1 MVNIDSL
8 WGDDFSIKNTK
19 EADLELLEKTKK
31 PLKVVS
37 SEKSLK
43 SKKTSIEDK
52 LAIIREEVLRILGGY
67 AENTIVIK
75 TKQQLIDY
83 IDKSIQNG
91 IISVDTETDN
101 SLDPITCKLMGPCIY
116 TPGQKNA
123 YIPINHINYVTGERL
138 DWQLTEEDVAEQFK
152 RLENTPIIF
161 HNGKF
166 DYEVIKCT
174 TGVPLKIYWDTMIGA
189 RMLNENEKAGLK
201 EQYIAKID
209 PSIEKYDIEHLF
221 SGIEYA
227 IVDPEIFA
235 LYAATDAFMTYK
247 LYEWQ
252 LKQFNLP
259 DNKRIFDVF
268 KNVEIPVITVAAQME
283 LDGVEIDKEYATRL
297 SEKYHKK
304 SEELDKLI
312 EIELKKYDSVI
323 AQWRLTPDANY
334 HPPKKA
340 GSGEGKSKA
349 EQLDD
354 PVSISSPT
362 QLAIL
367 IYDVLQYKSVD
378 KKMPRGTGEDIL
390 VKLNEKYQIP
400 LCDLI
405 LQKRGLEKLIGTY
418 IDKLPECVSPKDG
431 RLHAQFNQ
439 LGTDCITEDSAVVTS
454 QGVLKIT
461 DIVGECVNGDYA
473 SFKYDLINE
482 NNEIEQTSHKIKFE
496 NVPTIK
502 IKLANGFE
510 LEGTPNHPVRVLNQ
524 NISDFRNNKS
534 KKIIAKMWGTKMWKQ
549 LKDISVGDL
558 VLIDATPFKFNQDYI
573 ETKFDQSIQN
583 ITHKKSTR
591 MPQYFNEDFAEFL
604 GMMHSDGALKTNGGC
619 CRVVLYNEHA
629 EVIKRWEELCLKLFE
644 LNPISCYPKSN
655 KIHGYYISGKKL
667 EQLSS
672 YFCTGKRNKQIPKE
686 ILISRD
692 SVFYSYLRGCSLD
705 SGYQGEK
712 EELKYNFM
720 SAFDCKAVQQR
731 LLKSGIMSRIRLNVS
746 EKNPNV
752 SVIIPR
758 DQMDKFIS
766 YTGTLFRKV
775 EPKTTIK
782 NLSTYHRYYQNQNL
796 FAVPVKVI
804 NNSINTVYDFTLP
817 ETHSFIANGFIC
829 HNTGRFSSS
838 NPNL

>member
-189 RMLNENEKAGLK
+189 RMLNENERAGLK

-221 SGIEYA
+221 SEIEYA

-312 EIELKKYDSVI
+312 ETELKKYDSVI

-461 DIVGECVNGDYA
+461 DIVGECADGDYIP
-473 SFKYDLINE
+473 FKYDLINE

-510 LEGTPNHPVRVLNQ
+510 LEGTPNHPIRVLTNSWQ
-524 NISDFRNNKS
+524 PIWKTLD
-534 KKIIAKMWGTKMWKQ
+534 KIT
-549 LKDISVGDL
+549 
-558 VLIDATPFKFNQDYI
+558 T
-573 ETKFDQSIQN
+573 
-583 ITHKKSTR
+583 
-591 MPQYFNEDFAEFL
+591 ED
-604 GMMHSDGALKTNGGC
+604 
-619 CRVVLYNEHA
+619 
-629 EVIKRWEELCLKLFE
+629 
-644 LNPISCYPKSN
+644 
-655 KIHGYYISGKKL
+655 
-667 EQLSS
+667 
-672 YFCTGKRNKQIPKE
+672 
-686 ILISRD
+686 
-692 SVFYSYLRGCSLD
+692 
-705 SGYQGEK
+705 
-712 EELKYNFM
+712 
-720 SAFDCKAVQQR
+720 
-731 LLKSGIMSRIRLNVS
+731 
-746 EKNPNV
+746 
-752 SVIIPR
+752 SVIIDCQPYLFYYNKLH
-758 DQMDKFIS
+758 DINVGNNFIFENKFEAIKCSQWLLKLGILCGIIVCDKL
-766 YTGTLFRKV
+766 YKV
-775 EPKTTIK
+775 
-782 NLSTYHRYYQNQNL
+782 
-796 FAVPVKVI
+796 AVPEPYKKMVDKLFTTNIDIFNFAYDVVTSDLFCIKV
-804 NNSINTVYDFTLP
+804 NSMSQGINTVYDFTLP

-838 NPNL
+838 NPNLQNIPSHEKAIRMMFKAATKYADVEINEENNYYTVPETDDVLTENGWKKVKELSVGDIICGDDTRDTIKDIKFANRKYYLLV

>member
-174 TGVPLKIYWDTMIGA
+174 TGVPLKIYWDTMIAA
-189 RMLNENEKAGLK
+189 RMLNENERAGLK

-312 EIELKKYDSVI
+312 ETELKKYDSVI

-461 DIVGECVNGDYA
+461 DIVGECINGDYA

-510 LEGTPNHPVRVLNQ
+510 LEGTPNHPIRVLTNSWQ
-524 NISDFRNNKS
+524 PIWKTLD
-534 KKIIAKMWGTKMWKQ
+534 KIT
-549 LKDISVGDL
+549 
-558 VLIDATPFKFNQDYI
+558 T
-573 ETKFDQSIQN
+573 
-583 ITHKKSTR
+583 
-591 MPQYFNEDFAEFL
+591 ED
-604 GMMHSDGALKTNGGC
+604 
-619 CRVVLYNEHA
+619 
-629 EVIKRWEELCLKLFE
+629 
-644 LNPISCYPKSN
+644 
-655 KIHGYYISGKKL
+655 
-667 EQLSS
+667 
-672 YFCTGKRNKQIPKE
+672 
-686 ILISRD
+686 
-692 SVFYSYLRGCSLD
+692 
-705 SGYQGEK
+705 
-712 EELKYNFM
+712 
-720 SAFDCKAVQQR
+720 
-731 LLKSGIMSRIRLNVS
+731 
-746 EKNPNV
+746 
-752 SVIIPR
+752 SVIIDCQPYLFYYNKLH
-758 DQMDKFIS
+758 DINVGNNFIFENKFEAIKCSQWLLKLGILCGIIVCDKL
-766 YTGTLFRKV
+766 YKV
-775 EPKTTIK
+775 
-782 NLSTYHRYYQNQNL
+782 
-796 FAVPVKVI
+796 AVPEPYKKMVDKLFTTNIDIFNFAYDVVTSDLFCIKV
-804 NNSINTVYDFTLP
+804 NSMSQGINTVYDFTLP

-838 NPNL
+838 NPNLQNIPSHEKAIRMMFKAATKYADVEINEENNYYTVPETDDVLTENGWKKVKELSVGDIICGDDTRDTIKDIKFANRKYYLLV

>member
-312 EIELKKYDSVI
+312 ETELKKYDSVI

-510 LEGTPNHPVRVLNQ
+510 LEGTPNHPIRVLTNSWQ
-524 NISDFRNNKS
+524 PIWKTLD
-534 KKIIAKMWGTKMWKQ
+534 KIT
-549 LKDISVGDL
+549 
-558 VLIDATPFKFNQDYI
+558 T
-573 ETKFDQSIQN
+573 
-583 ITHKKSTR
+583 
-591 MPQYFNEDFAEFL
+591 ED
-604 GMMHSDGALKTNGGC
+604 
-619 CRVVLYNEHA
+619 
-629 EVIKRWEELCLKLFE
+629 
-644 LNPISCYPKSN
+644 
-655 KIHGYYISGKKL
+655 
-667 EQLSS
+667 
-672 YFCTGKRNKQIPKE
+672 
-686 ILISRD
+686 
-692 SVFYSYLRGCSLD
+692 
-705 SGYQGEK
+705 
-712 EELKYNFM
+712 
-720 SAFDCKAVQQR
+720 
-731 LLKSGIMSRIRLNVS
+731 
-746 EKNPNV
+746 
-752 SVIIPR
+752 SVIIDCQPYLFYYNKLH
-758 DQMDKFIS
+758 DINVGNNFIFENKFEAIKCSQWLLKLGILCGIIVCDKL
-766 YTGTLFRKV
+766 YKV
-775 EPKTTIK
+775 
-782 NLSTYHRYYQNQNL
+782 
-796 FAVPVKVI
+796 AVPEPYKKMVDKLFTTNIDIFNFAYDVVTSDLFCIKV
-804 NNSINTVYDFTLP
+804 NSMSQGINTVYDFTLP

-838 NPNL
+838 NPNLQNIPSHEKAIRMMFKAATKYADVEINEENNYYTVPETDDVLTENGWKKVKELSVGDIICGDGTRDTIKDIKFANRKYYLLV

>member
-1 MVNIDSL
+1 
-8 WGDDFSIKNTK
+8 
-19 EADLELLEKTKK
+19 
-31 PLKVVS
+31 
-37 SEKSLK
+37 
-43 SKKTSIEDK
+43 
-52 LAIIREEVLRILGGY
+52 
-67 AENTIVIK
+67 
-75 TKQQLIDY
+75 
-83 IDKSIQNG
+83 
-91 IISVDTETDN
+91 
-101 SLDPITCKLMGPCIY
+101 MGPCIY

-312 EIELKKYDSVI
+312 ETELKKYDSVI

-439 LGTDCITEDSAVVTS
+439 LGTD
-454 QGVLKIT
+454 
-461 DIVGECVNGDYA
+461 
-473 SFKYDLINE
+473 
-482 NNEIEQTSHKIKFE
+482 
-496 NVPTIK
+496 
-502 IKLANGFE
+502 
-510 LEGTPNHPVRVLNQ
+510 
-524 NISDFRNNKS
+524 
-534 KKIIAKMWGTKMWKQ
+534 
-549 LKDISVGDL
+549 
-558 VLIDATPFKFNQDYI
+558 
-573 ETKFDQSIQN
+573 
-583 ITHKKSTR
+583 
-591 MPQYFNEDFAEFL
+591 
-604 GMMHSDGALKTNGGC
+604 
-619 CRVVLYNEHA
+619 
-629 EVIKRWEELCLKLFE
+629 
-644 LNPISCYPKSN
+644 
-655 KIHGYYISGKKL
+655 
-667 EQLSS
+667 
-672 YFCTGKRNKQIPKE
+672 
-686 ILISRD
+686 
-692 SVFYSYLRGCSLD
+692 
-705 SGYQGEK
+705 
-712 EELKYNFM
+712 
-720 SAFDCKAVQQR
+720 
-731 LLKSGIMSRIRLNVS
+731 
-746 EKNPNV
+746 
-752 SVIIPR
+752 
-758 DQMDKFIS
+758 
-766 YTGTLFRKV
+766 
-775 EPKTTIK
+775 
-782 NLSTYHRYYQNQNL
+782 
-796 FAVPVKVI
+796 
-804 NNSINTVYDFTLP
+804 
-817 ETHSFIANGFIC
+817 
-829 HNTGRFSSS
+829 TGRFSSS
-838 NPNL
+838 SPNLQNIPSHEKAIRMMFKAATKYADVEINEENNYYTVPETDDVLTENGWKKVKELSVGDIICGDGTRDTIKDIKFANRKYYLLV

>member
-312 EIELKKYDSVI
+312 ETELKKYDSVI

-461 DIVGECVNGDYA
+461 DIVGECMNGDYA

-510 LEGTPNHPVRVLNQ
+510 LEGTPNHPIRVLTNSWQ
-524 NISDFRNNKS
+524 PIWKTLD
-534 KKIIAKMWGTKMWKQ
+534 KIT
-549 LKDISVGDL
+549 
-558 VLIDATPFKFNQDYI
+558 T
-573 ETKFDQSIQN
+573 
-583 ITHKKSTR
+583 
-591 MPQYFNEDFAEFL
+591 ED
-604 GMMHSDGALKTNGGC
+604 
-619 CRVVLYNEHA
+619 
-629 EVIKRWEELCLKLFE
+629 
-644 LNPISCYPKSN
+644 
-655 KIHGYYISGKKL
+655 
-667 EQLSS
+667 
-672 YFCTGKRNKQIPKE
+672 
-686 ILISRD
+686 
-692 SVFYSYLRGCSLD
+692 
-705 SGYQGEK
+705 
-712 EELKYNFM
+712 
-720 SAFDCKAVQQR
+720 
-731 LLKSGIMSRIRLNVS
+731 
-746 EKNPNV
+746 
-752 SVIIPR
+752 SVIIDCQPYLFYYNKLH
-758 DQMDKFIS
+758 DINVGNNFIFENKFEAIKCSQWLLKLGILCGIIVCDKL
-766 YTGTLFRKV
+766 YKV
-775 EPKTTIK
+775 
-782 NLSTYHRYYQNQNL
+782 
-796 FAVPVKVI
+796 AVPEPYKKMVDKLFTTNIDIFNFAYDVVTSDLFCIKV
-804 NNSINTVYDFTLP
+804 NSMSQGINTVYDFTLP

-838 NPNL
+838 NPNLQNIPSHEKAIRMMFKAATKYADVEINEENNYYTVPETDDVLTENGWKKVKELSVGDIICGDGTRDTIKDIKFANRKYYLLV

>member
-189 RMLNENEKAGLK
+189 RMLNENERAGLK

-312 EIELKKYDSVI
+312 ETELKKYDSVI

-461 DIVGECVNGDYA
+461 DIVGECMNGDYA

-502 IKLANGFE
+502 IKLTNGFE
-510 LEGTPNHPVRVLNQ
+510 LEGTPNHPIRVLTNSWQ
-524 NISDFRNNKS
+524 PIWKTLDKITTEDSIIIDCQPYLFYYNKLHDINVGNNF
-534 KKIIAKMWGTKMWKQ
+534 I
-549 LKDISVGDL
+549 
-558 VLIDATPFKFNQDYI
+558 FENKF
-573 ETKFDQSIQN
+573 E
-583 ITHKKSTR
+583 
-591 MPQYFNEDFAEFL
+591 A
-604 GMMHSDGALKTNGGC
+604 
-619 CRVVLYNEHA
+619 
-629 EVIKRWEELCLKLFE
+629 IKCSQWLLKLGI
-644 LNPISCYPKSN
+644 LCGIIVCD
-655 KIHGYYISGKKL
+655 KL
-667 EQLSS
+667 
-672 YFCTGKRNKQIPKE
+672 Y
-686 ILISRD
+686 
-692 SVFYSYLRGCSLD
+692 
-705 SGYQGEK
+705 
-712 EELKYNFM
+712 
-720 SAFDCKAVQQR
+720 
-731 LLKSGIMSRIRLNVS
+731 
-746 EKNPNV
+746 
-752 SVIIPR
+752 
-758 DQMDKFIS
+758 
-766 YTGTLFRKV
+766 KV
-775 EPKTTIK
+775 
-782 NLSTYHRYYQNQNL
+782 
-796 FAVPVKVI
+796 AVPEPYKKMVDKLFTTNIDIFNFAYDVVTSDLFCIKV
-804 NNSINTVYDFTLP
+804 NSMSQGINTVYDFTLP

-838 NPNL
+838 NPNLQNIPSHEKAIRMMFKAATKYADVEINEENNYYTVPETDDVLTENGWKKVKELSVGDIICGDDTRDTIKDIKFANRKYYLLV

>member
-189 RMLNENEKAGLK
+189 RMLNENERAGIK

-312 EIELKKYDSVI
+312 ETELKKYDSVI

-496 NVPTIK
+496 NVSTIK

-510 LEGTPNHPVRVLNQ
+510 LEGTPNHPIRVLTNSWQ
-524 NISDFRNNKS
+524 PIWKTLDKITTEDSIIIDCQPYLFYYNKLHDINVGNNF
-534 KKIIAKMWGTKMWKQ
+534 I
-549 LKDISVGDL
+549 
-558 VLIDATPFKFNQDYI
+558 FENKF
-573 ETKFDQSIQN
+573 E
-583 ITHKKSTR
+583 
-591 MPQYFNEDFAEFL
+591 A
-604 GMMHSDGALKTNGGC
+604 
-619 CRVVLYNEHA
+619 
-629 EVIKRWEELCLKLFE
+629 IKCSQWLLKLGI
-644 LNPISCYPKSN
+644 LCGIIVCD
-655 KIHGYYISGKKL
+655 KL
-667 EQLSS
+667 
-672 YFCTGKRNKQIPKE
+672 Y
-686 ILISRD
+686 
-692 SVFYSYLRGCSLD
+692 
-705 SGYQGEK
+705 
-712 EELKYNFM
+712 
-720 SAFDCKAVQQR
+720 
-731 LLKSGIMSRIRLNVS
+731 
-746 EKNPNV
+746 
-752 SVIIPR
+752 
-758 DQMDKFIS
+758 
-766 YTGTLFRKV
+766 KV
-775 EPKTTIK
+775 
-782 NLSTYHRYYQNQNL
+782 
-796 FAVPVKVI
+796 AVPESYKKMVDKLFTTNIDIFNFAYDVVTSDLFCIKVI
-804 NNSINTVYDFTLP
+804 SMSQGINTVYDFTLP

>member
-189 RMLNENEKAGLK
+189 RMLNENERAGLK

-312 EIELKKYDSVI
+312 ETELKKYDSVI

-496 NVPTIK
+496 NVSTIK

-510 LEGTPNHPVRVLNQ
+510 LEGTPNHPIRVLTNSWQ
-524 NISDFRNNKS
+524 PIWKTLD
-534 KKIIAKMWGTKMWKQ
+534 KIT
-549 LKDISVGDL
+549 
-558 VLIDATPFKFNQDYI
+558 T
-573 ETKFDQSIQN
+573 
-583 ITHKKSTR
+583 
-591 MPQYFNEDFAEFL
+591 ED
-604 GMMHSDGALKTNGGC
+604 
-619 CRVVLYNEHA
+619 
-629 EVIKRWEELCLKLFE
+629 
-644 LNPISCYPKSN
+644 
-655 KIHGYYISGKKL
+655 
-667 EQLSS
+667 
-672 YFCTGKRNKQIPKE
+672 
-686 ILISRD
+686 
-692 SVFYSYLRGCSLD
+692 
-705 SGYQGEK
+705 
-712 EELKYNFM
+712 
-720 SAFDCKAVQQR
+720 
-731 LLKSGIMSRIRLNVS
+731 
-746 EKNPNV
+746 
-752 SVIIPR
+752 SVIIDCQPYLFYYNKLH
-758 DQMDKFIS
+758 DINVGNNFIFENKFEAIKCSQWLLKLGILCGIIVYDKL
-766 YTGTLFRKV
+766 YKV
-775 EPKTTIK
+775 
-782 NLSTYHRYYQNQNL
+782 
-796 FAVPVKVI
+796 AVPESYKKMVDKLFTTNIDIFNFAYDVVTSDLFCIKVI
-804 NNSINTVYDFTLP
+804 SMSQGINTVYDFTLP

>member
-174 TGVPLKIYWDTMIGA
+174 TGVPLKIYWDTMIAA
-189 RMLNENEKAGLK
+189 RMLNENERAGLK

-312 EIELKKYDSVI
+312 ETELKKYDSVI

-461 DIVGECVNGDYA
+461 DIVGECADGDYIP
-473 SFKYDLINE
+473 FKYDLINE

-510 LEGTPNHPVRVLNQ
+510 LEGTPNHPIRVLTNSWQ
-524 NISDFRNNKS
+524 PIWKTLD
-534 KKIIAKMWGTKMWKQ
+534 KIT
-549 LKDISVGDL
+549 
-558 VLIDATPFKFNQDYI
+558 T
-573 ETKFDQSIQN
+573 
-583 ITHKKSTR
+583 
-591 MPQYFNEDFAEFL
+591 ED
-604 GMMHSDGALKTNGGC
+604 
-619 CRVVLYNEHA
+619 
-629 EVIKRWEELCLKLFE
+629 
-644 LNPISCYPKSN
+644 
-655 KIHGYYISGKKL
+655 
-667 EQLSS
+667 
-672 YFCTGKRNKQIPKE
+672 
-686 ILISRD
+686 
-692 SVFYSYLRGCSLD
+692 
-705 SGYQGEK
+705 
-712 EELKYNFM
+712 
-720 SAFDCKAVQQR
+720 
-731 LLKSGIMSRIRLNVS
+731 
-746 EKNPNV
+746 
-752 SVIIPR
+752 SVIIDCQPYLFYYNKLH
-758 DQMDKFIS
+758 DINVGNNFIFENKFEAIKCSQWLLKLGILCGIIVCDKL
-766 YTGTLFRKV
+766 YKV
-775 EPKTTIK
+775 
-782 NLSTYHRYYQNQNL
+782 
-796 FAVPVKVI
+796 AVPEPYKKMVDKLFTTNIDIFNFAYDVVTSDLFCIKV
-804 NNSINTVYDFTLP
+804 NSMSQGINTVYDFTLP

-838 NPNL
+838 NPNLQNIPSHEKAIRMMFKAATKYADVEINEENNYYTVPETDDVLTENGWKKVKELSVGDIICGDDTRDTIKDIKFANRKYYLLV

>member
-174 TGVPLKIYWDTMIGA
+174 TGVPLKIYWDTMIAA
-189 RMLNENEKAGLK
+189 RMLNENERAGLK

-312 EIELKKYDSVI
+312 ETELKKYDSVI

-461 DIVGECVNGDYA
+461 DIVGECADGDYIP
-473 SFKYDLINE
+473 FKYDLINE

-510 LEGTPNHPVRVLNQ
+510 LEGTPNHPIRVLTNSWQ
-524 NISDFRNNKS
+524 PIWKTLD
-534 KKIIAKMWGTKMWKQ
+534 KIT
-549 LKDISVGDL
+549 
-558 VLIDATPFKFNQDYI
+558 T
-573 ETKFDQSIQN
+573 
-583 ITHKKSTR
+583 
-591 MPQYFNEDFAEFL
+591 ED
-604 GMMHSDGALKTNGGC
+604 
-619 CRVVLYNEHA
+619 
-629 EVIKRWEELCLKLFE
+629 
-644 LNPISCYPKSN
+644 
-655 KIHGYYISGKKL
+655 
-667 EQLSS
+667 
-672 YFCTGKRNKQIPKE
+672 
-686 ILISRD
+686 
-692 SVFYSYLRGCSLD
+692 
-705 SGYQGEK
+705 
-712 EELKYNFM
+712 
-720 SAFDCKAVQQR
+720 
-731 LLKSGIMSRIRLNVS
+731 
-746 EKNPNV
+746 
-752 SVIIPR
+752 SVIIDCQPYLFYYNKLH
-758 DQMDKFIS
+758 DINVGNNFIFENKFEAIKCSQWLLKLGILCGIIVCDKL
-766 YTGTLFRKV
+766 YKV
-775 EPKTTIK
+775 
-782 NLSTYHRYYQNQNL
+782 
-796 FAVPVKVI
+796 AVPEPYKKMVDKLFTTNIDIFNFAYDVVTSDLFCIKV
-804 NNSINTVYDFTLP
+804 NSMSQGINTVYDFTLP

-838 NPNL
+838 NPNLQNIPSHEKAIRMMFKAATKYADVEINEENNYYTVPETDDVLTENGWKKVKELSVGDIICGDGTRDTIKDVKFANRKYYLLV

>member
-67 AENTIVIK
+67 AENTVVIK

-461 DIVGECVNGDYA
+461 DIVGECADGDYIP
-473 SFKYDLINE
+473 FKYDLINE

-510 LEGTPNHPVRVLNQ
+510 LEGTPNHPIRVLTNSWQ
-524 NISDFRNNKS
+524 PIWKTLD
-534 KKIIAKMWGTKMWKQ
+534 KIT
-549 LKDISVGDL
+549 
-558 VLIDATPFKFNQDYI
+558 T
-573 ETKFDQSIQN
+573 
-583 ITHKKSTR
+583 
-591 MPQYFNEDFAEFL
+591 ED
-604 GMMHSDGALKTNGGC
+604 
-619 CRVVLYNEHA
+619 
-629 EVIKRWEELCLKLFE
+629 
-644 LNPISCYPKSN
+644 
-655 KIHGYYISGKKL
+655 
-667 EQLSS
+667 
-672 YFCTGKRNKQIPKE
+672 
-686 ILISRD
+686 
-692 SVFYSYLRGCSLD
+692 
-705 SGYQGEK
+705 
-712 EELKYNFM
+712 
-720 SAFDCKAVQQR
+720 
-731 LLKSGIMSRIRLNVS
+731 
-746 EKNPNV
+746 
-752 SVIIPR
+752 SVIIDCQPYLFYYNKLH
-758 DQMDKFIS
+758 DINVGNNFIFENKFEAIKCSQWLLKLGILCGIIVCDKL
-766 YTGTLFRKV
+766 YKV
-775 EPKTTIK
+775 
-782 NLSTYHRYYQNQNL
+782 
-796 FAVPVKVI
+796 AVPEPYKKMVDKLFTTNIDIFNFAYDVVTSDLFCIKV
-804 NNSINTVYDFTLP
+804 NSMSQGINTVYDFTLP

-838 NPNL
+838 NPNLQNIPSHEKAIRMMFKAATKYADVEINEENNYYTVPETDDVLTENGWKKVKELSVGDIICGDDTRDTIKDIKFANRKYYLLV

>member
-189 RMLNENEKAGLK
+189 RMLNENERAGLK

-367 IYDVLQYKSVD
+367 IYDVLQYKPVD

-461 DIVGECVNGDYA
+461 DIVGECADGDYIP
-473 SFKYDLINE
+473 FKYDLINE

-510 LEGTPNHPVRVLNQ
+510 LEGTPNHPIRVLTNSWQ
-524 NISDFRNNKS
+524 PIWKTLDKITTEDSIIIDCQPYLFYYNKLHDINVGNNF
-534 KKIIAKMWGTKMWKQ
+534 I
-549 LKDISVGDL
+549 
-558 VLIDATPFKFNQDYI
+558 FENKF
-573 ETKFDQSIQN
+573 E
-583 ITHKKSTR
+583 
-591 MPQYFNEDFAEFL
+591 A
-604 GMMHSDGALKTNGGC
+604 
-619 CRVVLYNEHA
+619 
-629 EVIKRWEELCLKLFE
+629 IKCSQWLLKLGI
-644 LNPISCYPKSN
+644 LCGIIVCD
-655 KIHGYYISGKKL
+655 KL
-667 EQLSS
+667 
-672 YFCTGKRNKQIPKE
+672 Y
-686 ILISRD
+686 
-692 SVFYSYLRGCSLD
+692 
-705 SGYQGEK
+705 
-712 EELKYNFM
+712 
-720 SAFDCKAVQQR
+720 
-731 LLKSGIMSRIRLNVS
+731 
-746 EKNPNV
+746 
-752 SVIIPR
+752 
-758 DQMDKFIS
+758 
-766 YTGTLFRKV
+766 KV
-775 EPKTTIK
+775 
-782 NLSTYHRYYQNQNL
+782 
-796 FAVPVKVI
+796 AVPEPYKKMVDKLFTTNIDIFNFAYDVVTSDLFCIKV
-804 NNSINTVYDFTLP
+804 SSMSQGINTVYDFTLP

-838 NPNL
+838 NPNLQNIPSHEKAIRMMFKAATKYADVEINEENNYYTVPETDDVLTENGWKKVKELSVGDIICGDNTRDTIKDIKFANRKYYLLV

>member
-67 AENTIVIK
+67 AENTVVIK

-91 IISVDTETDN
+91 IISVDTETNN

-123 YIPINHINYVTGERL
+123 YIPINHINYITGERL

-189 RMLNENEKAGLK
+189 RMLNENERAGLK
-201 EQYIAKID
+201 EQYITKID

-227 IVDPEIFA
+227 VVDPEIFA

-340 GSGEGKSKA
+340 GSGEGKSKS
-349 EQLDD
+349 EQLED

-418 IDKLPECVSPKDG
+418 IDKLPACVSPKDG
-431 RLHAQFNQ
+431 RLHAQFQQ
-439 LGTDCITEDSAVVTS
+439 LGTD
-454 QGVLKIT
+454 
-461 DIVGECVNGDYA
+461 
-473 SFKYDLINE
+473 
-482 NNEIEQTSHKIKFE
+482 
-496 NVPTIK
+496 
-502 IKLANGFE
+502 
-510 LEGTPNHPVRVLNQ
+510 
-524 NISDFRNNKS
+524 
-534 KKIIAKMWGTKMWKQ
+534 
-549 LKDISVGDL
+549 
-558 VLIDATPFKFNQDYI
+558 
-573 ETKFDQSIQN
+573 
-583 ITHKKSTR
+583 
-591 MPQYFNEDFAEFL
+591 
-604 GMMHSDGALKTNGGC
+604 
-619 CRVVLYNEHA
+619 
-629 EVIKRWEELCLKLFE
+629 
-644 LNPISCYPKSN
+644 
-655 KIHGYYISGKKL
+655 
-667 EQLSS
+667 
-672 YFCTGKRNKQIPKE
+672 
-686 ILISRD
+686 
-692 SVFYSYLRGCSLD
+692 
-705 SGYQGEK
+705 
-712 EELKYNFM
+712 
-720 SAFDCKAVQQR
+720 
-731 LLKSGIMSRIRLNVS
+731 
-746 EKNPNV
+746 
-752 SVIIPR
+752 
-758 DQMDKFIS
+758 
-766 YTGTLFRKV
+766 
-775 EPKTTIK
+775 
-782 NLSTYHRYYQNQNL
+782 
-796 FAVPVKVI
+796 
-804 NNSINTVYDFTLP
+804 
-817 ETHSFIANGFIC
+817 
-829 HNTGRFSSS
+829 TGRFSSCIEGTQLVDVVGGKKPIKDIEPNDLVYCYDDS
-838 NPNL
+838 GNLKISKVLSVKNMGKKSCVDIKWQSSGTGLIGHLICTPDHLIRCESGEWIQAQQLNRYTKLAHLHRADNLHRIRFYGWNNYCKVEEQVIKEEYFQAPKNYHIHHIDFDKKHNEIFNLQVMSAQEHTKYHAMLTIRNDPEKFLRFKYSDHSHNGSKSGVESHNYWHVTREELEKLIIESKCKLRDVPHDFNTVKKKIVELGIDIEELKEKYFSEVICRNNYDIDKIAKELNTSQKYVKRYMNKYNTSKNHMVQSVTYCGEFDVYDIEVETYHNFIASEINVHNCNPNL

>member
-312 EIELKKYDSVI
+312 ETELKKYDSVI

-461 DIVGECVNGDYA
+461 DIVGECADGDYIP
-473 SFKYDLINE
+473 FKYDLINE

-510 LEGTPNHPVRVLNQ
+510 LEGTPNHPIRVLTNSWQ
-524 NISDFRNNKS
+524 PIWKTLD
-534 KKIIAKMWGTKMWKQ
+534 KITT
-549 LKDISVGDL
+549 GD
-558 VLIDATPFKFNQDYI
+558 
-573 ETKFDQSIQN
+573 
-583 ITHKKSTR
+583 
-591 MPQYFNEDFAEFL
+591 
-604 GMMHSDGALKTNGGC
+604 
-619 CRVVLYNEHA
+619 
-629 EVIKRWEELCLKLFE
+629 
-644 LNPISCYPKSN
+644 
-655 KIHGYYISGKKL
+655 
-667 EQLSS
+667 
-672 YFCTGKRNKQIPKE
+672 
-686 ILISRD
+686 
-692 SVFYSYLRGCSLD
+692 
-705 SGYQGEK
+705 
-712 EELKYNFM
+712 
-720 SAFDCKAVQQR
+720 
-731 LLKSGIMSRIRLNVS
+731 
-746 EKNPNV
+746 
-752 SVIIPR
+752 SVIIDCQPYLFYYNKLH
-758 DQMDKFIS
+758 DINVGNNFIFENKFEAIKCSQWLLKLGILCGIIVCDKL
-766 YTGTLFRKV
+766 YKV
-775 EPKTTIK
+775 
-782 NLSTYHRYYQNQNL
+782 
-796 FAVPVKVI
+796 AVPEPYKKMVDKLFTTNIDIFNFAYDVVTSDLFCIKV
-804 NNSINTVYDFTLP
+804 NSMSQGINTVYDFTLP

>member
-174 TGVPLKIYWDTMIGA
+174 TGVPLKIYWDTMIAA

-312 EIELKKYDSVI
+312 ETELKKYDSVI

-454 QGVLKIT
+454 QCVLKIT

-510 LEGTPNHPVRVLNQ
+510 LEGTPNHPIRVLTNSWQ
-524 NISDFRNNKS
+524 PIWKTLDKITTEDSIIIDCQPYLFYYNKLHDINVGNNF
-534 KKIIAKMWGTKMWKQ
+534 I
-549 LKDISVGDL
+549 
-558 VLIDATPFKFNQDYI
+558 FENKF
-573 ETKFDQSIQN
+573 E
-583 ITHKKSTR
+583 
-591 MPQYFNEDFAEFL
+591 A
-604 GMMHSDGALKTNGGC
+604 
-619 CRVVLYNEHA
+619 
-629 EVIKRWEELCLKLFE
+629 IKCSQWLLKLGI
-644 LNPISCYPKSN
+644 LCGIIVCD
-655 KIHGYYISGKKL
+655 KL
-667 EQLSS
+667 
-672 YFCTGKRNKQIPKE
+672 Y
-686 ILISRD
+686 
-692 SVFYSYLRGCSLD
+692 
-705 SGYQGEK
+705 
-712 EELKYNFM
+712 
-720 SAFDCKAVQQR
+720 
-731 LLKSGIMSRIRLNVS
+731 
-746 EKNPNV
+746 
-752 SVIIPR
+752 
-758 DQMDKFIS
+758 
-766 YTGTLFRKV
+766 KV
-775 EPKTTIK
+775 
-782 NLSTYHRYYQNQNL
+782 
-796 FAVPVKVI
+796 AVPEPYKKMVDKLFTTNIDIFNFAYDVVTSDLFCIKV
-804 NNSINTVYDFTLP
+804 NSMSQGINTVYDFTLP

-838 NPNL
+838 NPNLQNIPSHEKAIRMMFKAATKYADVEINEENNYYTVPETDDVLTENGWKKVKELSVGDIICGDGTRDTIKDIKFANRKYYLLV

>member
-189 RMLNENEKAGLK
+189 RMLNENERAGLK

-312 EIELKKYDSVI
+312 ETELKKYDSVI

-461 DIVGECVNGDYA
+461 DIVGECADGDYIP
-473 SFKYDLINE
+473 FKYDLINE

-496 NVPTIK
+496 NVSTIK

-510 LEGTPNHPVRVLNQ
+510 LEGTPNHPIRVLTNSWQ
-524 NISDFRNNKS
+524 PIWKTLD
-534 KKIIAKMWGTKMWKQ
+534 KIT
-549 LKDISVGDL
+549 
-558 VLIDATPFKFNQDYI
+558 T
-573 ETKFDQSIQN
+573 
-583 ITHKKSTR
+583 
-591 MPQYFNEDFAEFL
+591 ED
-604 GMMHSDGALKTNGGC
+604 
-619 CRVVLYNEHA
+619 
-629 EVIKRWEELCLKLFE
+629 
-644 LNPISCYPKSN
+644 
-655 KIHGYYISGKKL
+655 
-667 EQLSS
+667 
-672 YFCTGKRNKQIPKE
+672 
-686 ILISRD
+686 
-692 SVFYSYLRGCSLD
+692 
-705 SGYQGEK
+705 
-712 EELKYNFM
+712 
-720 SAFDCKAVQQR
+720 
-731 LLKSGIMSRIRLNVS
+731 
-746 EKNPNV
+746 
-752 SVIIPR
+752 SVIIDCQPYLFYYNKLH
-758 DQMDKFIS
+758 DINVGNNFIFENKFEAIKCSQWLLKLGILCGIIVYDKL
-766 YTGTLFRKV
+766 YKV
-775 EPKTTIK
+775 
-782 NLSTYHRYYQNQNL
+782 
-796 FAVPVKVI
+796 AVPEPYKKMVDKLFTTNIDIFNFAYDVVTSDLFCIKVI
-804 NNSINTVYDFTLP
+804 SMSQGINTVYDFTLP

>member
-189 RMLNENEKAGLK
+189 RMLNENERAGLK

-312 EIELKKYDSVI
+312 ETELKKYDSVI

-496 NVPTIK
+496 NVSTIK

-510 LEGTPNHPVRVLNQ
+510 LEGTPNHPIRVLTNSWQ
-524 NISDFRNNKS
+524 PIWKTLD
-534 KKIIAKMWGTKMWKQ
+534 KIT
-549 LKDISVGDL
+549 
-558 VLIDATPFKFNQDYI
+558 T
-573 ETKFDQSIQN
+573 
-583 ITHKKSTR
+583 
-591 MPQYFNEDFAEFL
+591 ED
-604 GMMHSDGALKTNGGC
+604 
-619 CRVVLYNEHA
+619 
-629 EVIKRWEELCLKLFE
+629 
-644 LNPISCYPKSN
+644 
-655 KIHGYYISGKKL
+655 
-667 EQLSS
+667 
-672 YFCTGKRNKQIPKE
+672 
-686 ILISRD
+686 
-692 SVFYSYLRGCSLD
+692 
-705 SGYQGEK
+705 
-712 EELKYNFM
+712 
-720 SAFDCKAVQQR
+720 
-731 LLKSGIMSRIRLNVS
+731 
-746 EKNPNV
+746 
-752 SVIIPR
+752 SVIIDCQPYLFYYNKLH
-758 DQMDKFIS
+758 DINVGNNFIFENKFEAIKCSQWLLKLGILCGIIVYDKL
-766 YTGTLFRKV
+766 YKV
-775 EPKTTIK
+775 
-782 NLSTYHRYYQNQNL
+782 
-796 FAVPVKVI
+796 AVPEPYKKMVDKLFTTNIDIFNFAYDVVTSDLFCIKVI
-804 NNSINTVYDFTLP
+804 SMSQGINTVYDFTLP

>member
-312 EIELKKYDSVI
+312 ETELKKYDSVI

-367 IYDVLQYKSVD
+367 IYDVLQYKPVD

-461 DIVGECVNGDYA
+461 DIVGECADGDYIP
-473 SFKYDLINE
+473 FKYDLINE

-510 LEGTPNHPVRVLNQ
+510 LEGTPNHPIRVLTNSWQ
-524 NISDFRNNKS
+524 PIWKTLDKITTEDSIIIDCQPYLFYYNKLHDINVGNNF
-534 KKIIAKMWGTKMWKQ
+534 I
-549 LKDISVGDL
+549 
-558 VLIDATPFKFNQDYI
+558 FENKF
-573 ETKFDQSIQN
+573 E
-583 ITHKKSTR
+583 
-591 MPQYFNEDFAEFL
+591 A
-604 GMMHSDGALKTNGGC
+604 
-619 CRVVLYNEHA
+619 
-629 EVIKRWEELCLKLFE
+629 IKCSQWLLKLGI
-644 LNPISCYPKSN
+644 LCGIIVCD
-655 KIHGYYISGKKL
+655 KL
-667 EQLSS
+667 
-672 YFCTGKRNKQIPKE
+672 Y
-686 ILISRD
+686 
-692 SVFYSYLRGCSLD
+692 
-705 SGYQGEK
+705 
-712 EELKYNFM
+712 
-720 SAFDCKAVQQR
+720 
-731 LLKSGIMSRIRLNVS
+731 
-746 EKNPNV
+746 
-752 SVIIPR
+752 
-758 DQMDKFIS
+758 
-766 YTGTLFRKV
+766 KV
-775 EPKTTIK
+775 
-782 NLSTYHRYYQNQNL
+782 
-796 FAVPVKVI
+796 AVPEPYKKMVDKLFTTNIDIFNFAYDVVTSDLFCIKV
-804 NNSINTVYDFTLP
+804 SSMSQGINTVYDFTLP

-838 NPNL
+838 NPNLQNIPSHEKAIRMMFKAATKYADVEINEENNYYTVPETDDVLTENGWKKVKELSVGDIICGDGTRDTIKDIKFANRKYYLLV

>member
-312 EIELKKYDSVI
+312 ETELKKYDSVI

-510 LEGTPNHPVRVLNQ
+510 LEGTPNHPIRVLTNSWQ
-524 NISDFRNNKS
+524 PIWKTLD
-534 KKIIAKMWGTKMWKQ
+534 KIT
-549 LKDISVGDL
+549 
-558 VLIDATPFKFNQDYI
+558 T
-573 ETKFDQSIQN
+573 
-583 ITHKKSTR
+583 
-591 MPQYFNEDFAEFL
+591 ED
-604 GMMHSDGALKTNGGC
+604 
-619 CRVVLYNEHA
+619 
-629 EVIKRWEELCLKLFE
+629 
-644 LNPISCYPKSN
+644 
-655 KIHGYYISGKKL
+655 
-667 EQLSS
+667 
-672 YFCTGKRNKQIPKE
+672 
-686 ILISRD
+686 
-692 SVFYSYLRGCSLD
+692 
-705 SGYQGEK
+705 
-712 EELKYNFM
+712 
-720 SAFDCKAVQQR
+720 
-731 LLKSGIMSRIRLNVS
+731 
-746 EKNPNV
+746 
-752 SVIIPR
+752 SVIIDCQPYLFYYNKLH
-758 DQMDKFIS
+758 DINVGNNFIFENKFEAIKCSQWLLKLGILCGIIVCDKL
-766 YTGTLFRKV
+766 YKV
-775 EPKTTIK
+775 
-782 NLSTYHRYYQNQNL
+782 
-796 FAVPVKVI
+796 AVPEPYKKMVDKLFTTNIDIFNFAYDVVTSDLFCIKV
-804 NNSINTVYDFTLP
+804 NSMSQGINTVYDFTLP

-829 HNTGRFSSS
+829 HNISPF
-838 NPNL
+838 

>member
-189 RMLNENEKAGLK
+189 RMLNENEKAVLK

-259 DNKRIFDVF
+259 DNKRMFDVF

-312 EIELKKYDSVI
+312 ETELKKYDSVI

-461 DIVGECVNGDYA
+461 DIVGECADGDYIP
-473 SFKYDLINE
+473 FKYDLINE

-510 LEGTPNHPVRVLNQ
+510 LEGTPNHPIRVLTNSWQ
-524 NISDFRNNKS
+524 PIWKTLDKITTEDSIIIDCQPYLFYYNKLHDINVGNNF
-534 KKIIAKMWGTKMWKQ
+534 I
-549 LKDISVGDL
+549 
-558 VLIDATPFKFNQDYI
+558 FENKF
-573 ETKFDQSIQN
+573 E
-583 ITHKKSTR
+583 
-591 MPQYFNEDFAEFL
+591 A
-604 GMMHSDGALKTNGGC
+604 
-619 CRVVLYNEHA
+619 
-629 EVIKRWEELCLKLFE
+629 IKCSQWLLKLGI
-644 LNPISCYPKSN
+644 LCGIIVCD
-655 KIHGYYISGKKL
+655 KL
-667 EQLSS
+667 
-672 YFCTGKRNKQIPKE
+672 Y
-686 ILISRD
+686 
-692 SVFYSYLRGCSLD
+692 
-705 SGYQGEK
+705 
-712 EELKYNFM
+712 
-720 SAFDCKAVQQR
+720 
-731 LLKSGIMSRIRLNVS
+731 
-746 EKNPNV
+746 
-752 SVIIPR
+752 
-758 DQMDKFIS
+758 
-766 YTGTLFRKV
+766 KV
-775 EPKTTIK
+775 
-782 NLSTYHRYYQNQNL
+782 
-796 FAVPVKVI
+796 AVPEPYKKMVDKLFTTNIDIFNFAYDVVTSDLFCIKV
-804 NNSINTVYDFTLP
+804 SSMSQGINTVYDFTLP

-838 NPNL
+838 NPNLQNIPSHEKAIRMMFKAATKYADVEINEENNYYTVPETDDVLTENGWKKVKELSVGDIICGDGTRDTIKDIRFANRKYYLLV

>member
-189 RMLNENEKAGLK
+189 RMLNENERAGLK
-201 EQYIAKID
+201 EQYMAKID

-312 EIELKKYDSVI
+312 ETELKKYDSVI

-496 NVPTIK
+496 NVSTIK

-510 LEGTPNHPVRVLNQ
+510 LEGTPNHPIRVLTNSWQ
-524 NISDFRNNKS
+524 PIWKTLD
-534 KKIIAKMWGTKMWKQ
+534 KIT
-549 LKDISVGDL
+549 
-558 VLIDATPFKFNQDYI
+558 T
-573 ETKFDQSIQN
+573 
-583 ITHKKSTR
+583 
-591 MPQYFNEDFAEFL
+591 ED
-604 GMMHSDGALKTNGGC
+604 
-619 CRVVLYNEHA
+619 
-629 EVIKRWEELCLKLFE
+629 
-644 LNPISCYPKSN
+644 
-655 KIHGYYISGKKL
+655 
-667 EQLSS
+667 
-672 YFCTGKRNKQIPKE
+672 
-686 ILISRD
+686 
-692 SVFYSYLRGCSLD
+692 
-705 SGYQGEK
+705 
-712 EELKYNFM
+712 
-720 SAFDCKAVQQR
+720 
-731 LLKSGIMSRIRLNVS
+731 
-746 EKNPNV
+746 
-752 SVIIPR
+752 SVIIDCQPYLFYYNKLH
-758 DQMDKFIS
+758 DINVGNNFIFENKFEAIKCSQWLLKLGILCGIIVYDKL
-766 YTGTLFRKV
+766 YKV
-775 EPKTTIK
+775 
-782 NLSTYHRYYQNQNL
+782 
-796 FAVPVKVI
+796 AVPEPYKKMVDKLFTTNIDIFNFAYDVVTSDLFCIKVI
-804 NNSINTVYDFTLP
+804 SMSQGINTVYDFTLP

>member
-189 RMLNENEKAGLK
+189 RMLNENERAGLK

-312 EIELKKYDSVI
+312 ETELKKYDSVI

-362 QLAIL
+362 KLAIL

-461 DIVGECVNGDYA
+461 DIVGECADGDYIP
-473 SFKYDLINE
+473 FKYDLINE

-510 LEGTPNHPVRVLNQ
+510 LEGTPNHPIRVLTN
-524 NISDFRNNKS
+524 S
-534 KKIIAKMWGTKMWKQ
+534 WKPVWKT
-549 LKDISVGDL
+549 LD
-558 VLIDATPFKFNQDYI
+558 
-573 ETKFDQSIQN
+573 E
-583 ITHKKSTR
+583 ITT
-591 MPQYFNEDFAEFL
+591 ED
-604 GMMHSDGALKTNGGC
+604 
-619 CRVVLYNEHA
+619 
-629 EVIKRWEELCLKLFE
+629 
-644 LNPISCYPKSN
+644 
-655 KIHGYYISGKKL
+655 
-667 EQLSS
+667 
-672 YFCTGKRNKQIPKE
+672 
-686 ILISRD
+686 
-692 SVFYSYLRGCSLD
+692 
-705 SGYQGEK
+705 
-712 EELKYNFM
+712 
-720 SAFDCKAVQQR
+720 
-731 LLKSGIMSRIRLNVS
+731 
-746 EKNPNV
+746 
-752 SVIIPR
+752 SVIIDCQPYLFYYNKLH
-758 DQMDKFIS
+758 DINVGKNFIFENKFEAIKCSQWLLKLGILCGIIICDKL
-766 YTGTLFRKV
+766 YKV
-775 EPKTTIK
+775 
-782 NLSTYHRYYQNQNL
+782 
-796 FAVPVKVI
+796 AVPEPYKKMVDKLFTTNIDIFNFAYDVVTSDLFCIKV
-804 NNSINTVYDFTLP
+804 NSISQGINTVYDFTLP

>member
-189 RMLNENEKAGLK
+189 RMLNENERAGIK

-312 EIELKKYDSVI
+312 ETELKKYDSVI

-496 NVPTIK
+496 NVSTIK

-510 LEGTPNHPVRVLNQ
+510 LEGTPNHPIRVLTNSWQ
-524 NISDFRNNKS
+524 PIWKTLD
-534 KKIIAKMWGTKMWKQ
+534 KIT
-549 LKDISVGDL
+549 
-558 VLIDATPFKFNQDYI
+558 T
-573 ETKFDQSIQN
+573 
-583 ITHKKSTR
+583 
-591 MPQYFNEDFAEFL
+591 ED
-604 GMMHSDGALKTNGGC
+604 
-619 CRVVLYNEHA
+619 
-629 EVIKRWEELCLKLFE
+629 
-644 LNPISCYPKSN
+644 
-655 KIHGYYISGKKL
+655 
-667 EQLSS
+667 
-672 YFCTGKRNKQIPKE
+672 
-686 ILISRD
+686 
-692 SVFYSYLRGCSLD
+692 
-705 SGYQGEK
+705 
-712 EELKYNFM
+712 
-720 SAFDCKAVQQR
+720 
-731 LLKSGIMSRIRLNVS
+731 
-746 EKNPNV
+746 
-752 SVIIPR
+752 SVIIDCQPYLFYYNKLH
-758 DQMDKFIS
+758 DINVGNNFIFENKFEAIKCSQWLLKLGILCGIIVYDKL
-766 YTGTLFRKV
+766 YKV
-775 EPKTTIK
+775 
-782 NLSTYHRYYQNQNL
+782 
-796 FAVPVKVI
+796 AVPEPYKKMVDKLFTTNIDIFNFAYDVVTSDLFCIKVI
-804 NNSINTVYDFTLP
+804 SMSQGINTVYDFTLP

>member
-67 AENTIVIK
+67 AENTVVIK

-123 YIPINHINYVTGERL
+123 YIPINHINYITGERL

-174 TGVPLKIYWDTMIGA
+174 TGVPLKIYWDTMIAA
-189 RMLNENEKAGLK
+189 RMLNENERAGLK

-312 EIELKKYDSVI
+312 ETELKKYDSVI

-510 LEGTPNHPVRVLNQ
+510 LEGTPNHPIRVLTNSWQ
-524 NISDFRNNKS
+524 PIWKTLD
-534 KKIIAKMWGTKMWKQ
+534 KIT
-549 LKDISVGDL
+549 
-558 VLIDATPFKFNQDYI
+558 T
-573 ETKFDQSIQN
+573 
-583 ITHKKSTR
+583 
-591 MPQYFNEDFAEFL
+591 ED
-604 GMMHSDGALKTNGGC
+604 
-619 CRVVLYNEHA
+619 
-629 EVIKRWEELCLKLFE
+629 
-644 LNPISCYPKSN
+644 
-655 KIHGYYISGKKL
+655 
-667 EQLSS
+667 
-672 YFCTGKRNKQIPKE
+672 
-686 ILISRD
+686 
-692 SVFYSYLRGCSLD
+692 
-705 SGYQGEK
+705 
-712 EELKYNFM
+712 
-720 SAFDCKAVQQR
+720 
-731 LLKSGIMSRIRLNVS
+731 
-746 EKNPNV
+746 
-752 SVIIPR
+752 SVIIDCQPYLFYYNKLH
-758 DQMDKFIS
+758 DINVGNNFIFENKFEAIKCSQWLLKLGILCGIIVCDKL
-766 YTGTLFRKV
+766 YKV
-775 EPKTTIK
+775 
-782 NLSTYHRYYQNQNL
+782 
-796 FAVPVKVI
+796 AVPGPYKKMVDKLFTTNIDIFNFTYDVVTSDLFCVKV
-804 NNSINTVYDFTLP
+804 NSVSHGINTVYDFTLP

>member
-189 RMLNENEKAGLK
+189 RMLNENERAGLK

-312 EIELKKYDSVI
+312 ETELKKYDSVI

-461 DIVGECVNGDYA
+461 DIVGECADGDYIP
-473 SFKYDLINE
+473 FKYDLINE

-510 LEGTPNHPVRVLNQ
+510 LEGTSNHPIRVLT
-524 NISDFRNNKS
+524 NNWQPIWKTLD
-534 KKIIAKMWGTKMWKQ
+534 KIT
-549 LKDISVGDL
+549 
-558 VLIDATPFKFNQDYI
+558 T
-573 ETKFDQSIQN
+573 
-583 ITHKKSTR
+583 
-591 MPQYFNEDFAEFL
+591 ED
-604 GMMHSDGALKTNGGC
+604 
-619 CRVVLYNEHA
+619 
-629 EVIKRWEELCLKLFE
+629 
-644 LNPISCYPKSN
+644 
-655 KIHGYYISGKKL
+655 
-667 EQLSS
+667 
-672 YFCTGKRNKQIPKE
+672 
-686 ILISRD
+686 
-692 SVFYSYLRGCSLD
+692 
-705 SGYQGEK
+705 
-712 EELKYNFM
+712 
-720 SAFDCKAVQQR
+720 
-731 LLKSGIMSRIRLNVS
+731 
-746 EKNPNV
+746 
-752 SVIIPR
+752 SVIIDCQPYLFYYNKLH
-758 DQMDKFIS
+758 DINVGKNFIFENKFEAIKCSQWLLKLGILCGIIVCDKL
-766 YTGTLFRKV
+766 YKV
-775 EPKTTIK
+775 
-782 NLSTYHRYYQNQNL
+782 
-796 FAVPVKVI
+796 AVPEPYKKMVDKLFTTNIDIFNFAYDVVTSDLFCIKV
-804 NNSINTVYDFTLP
+804 NSMSQGINTVYDFTLP

>member
-189 RMLNENEKAGLK
+189 RMLNENERAGLK

-312 EIELKKYDSVI
+312 ETELKKYDSVI

-510 LEGTPNHPVRVLNQ
+510 LEGTPNHPIRVLTNSWQ
-524 NISDFRNNKS
+524 PIWKTLD
-534 KKIIAKMWGTKMWKQ
+534 KIT
-549 LKDISVGDL
+549 
-558 VLIDATPFKFNQDYI
+558 T
-573 ETKFDQSIQN
+573 
-583 ITHKKSTR
+583 
-591 MPQYFNEDFAEFL
+591 ED
-604 GMMHSDGALKTNGGC
+604 
-619 CRVVLYNEHA
+619 
-629 EVIKRWEELCLKLFE
+629 
-644 LNPISCYPKSN
+644 
-655 KIHGYYISGKKL
+655 
-667 EQLSS
+667 
-672 YFCTGKRNKQIPKE
+672 
-686 ILISRD
+686 
-692 SVFYSYLRGCSLD
+692 
-705 SGYQGEK
+705 
-712 EELKYNFM
+712 
-720 SAFDCKAVQQR
+720 
-731 LLKSGIMSRIRLNVS
+731 
-746 EKNPNV
+746 
-752 SVIIPR
+752 SVIIDCQPYLFYYNKLH
-758 DQMDKFIS
+758 DINVGNNFIFENKFEAIKCSQWLLKLGILCGIIVCDKL
-766 YTGTLFRKV
+766 YKV
-775 EPKTTIK
+775 
-782 NLSTYHRYYQNQNL
+782 
-796 FAVPVKVI
+796 AVPEPYKKMVDELFTTNIDIFNFAYDVVTSDLFCIKV
-804 NNSINTVYDFTLP
+804 NSMSQGINTVYDFTLP

>member
-67 AENTIVIK
+67 AENTVVIK

-312 EIELKKYDSVI
+312 ETELKKYDSVI

-496 NVPTIK
+496 KVPTIK
-502 IKLANGFE
+502 KKLANGFE
-510 LEGTPNHPVRVLNQ
+510 LEGTPNHPIRVLTNSWQ
-524 NISDFRNNKS
+524 PIWKTLDKITTEDSIIIDCQPYLFYYNKLHDINVGNNF
-534 KKIIAKMWGTKMWKQ
+534 I
-549 LKDISVGDL
+549 
-558 VLIDATPFKFNQDYI
+558 FENKF
-573 ETKFDQSIQN
+573 E
-583 ITHKKSTR
+583 
-591 MPQYFNEDFAEFL
+591 A
-604 GMMHSDGALKTNGGC
+604 
-619 CRVVLYNEHA
+619 
-629 EVIKRWEELCLKLFE
+629 IKCSQWLLKLGI
-644 LNPISCYPKSN
+644 LCGIIVCD
-655 KIHGYYISGKKL
+655 KL
-667 EQLSS
+667 
-672 YFCTGKRNKQIPKE
+672 Y
-686 ILISRD
+686 
-692 SVFYSYLRGCSLD
+692 
-705 SGYQGEK
+705 
-712 EELKYNFM
+712 
-720 SAFDCKAVQQR
+720 
-731 LLKSGIMSRIRLNVS
+731 
-746 EKNPNV
+746 
-752 SVIIPR
+752 
-758 DQMDKFIS
+758 
-766 YTGTLFRKV
+766 KV
-775 EPKTTIK
+775 
-782 NLSTYHRYYQNQNL
+782 
-796 FAVPVKVI
+796 AVPEPYKKMVDKLFTTNIDIFNFAYDVVTSDLCCIKV
-804 NNSINTVYDFTLP
+804 SSMSQGINTVYDFTLP

>member
-174 TGVPLKIYWDTMIGA
+174 TGVSLKIYWDTMIGA
-189 RMLNENEKAGLK
+189 RMLNENERAGLK

-461 DIVGECVNGDYA
+461 DIVGECADGDYIP
-473 SFKYDLINE
+473 FKYDLINE

-510 LEGTPNHPVRVLNQ
+510 LEGTPNHPIRVLTNSWQ
-524 NISDFRNNKS
+524 PIWKTLDKITTEDSIIIDCQPYLFYYNKLHDINVGNNF
-534 KKIIAKMWGTKMWKQ
+534 I
-549 LKDISVGDL
+549 
-558 VLIDATPFKFNQDYI
+558 FENKF
-573 ETKFDQSIQN
+573 E
-583 ITHKKSTR
+583 
-591 MPQYFNEDFAEFL
+591 A
-604 GMMHSDGALKTNGGC
+604 
-619 CRVVLYNEHA
+619 
-629 EVIKRWEELCLKLFE
+629 IKCSQWLLKLGI
-644 LNPISCYPKSN
+644 LCGIIVCD
-655 KIHGYYISGKKL
+655 KL
-667 EQLSS
+667 
-672 YFCTGKRNKQIPKE
+672 Y
-686 ILISRD
+686 
-692 SVFYSYLRGCSLD
+692 
-705 SGYQGEK
+705 
-712 EELKYNFM
+712 
-720 SAFDCKAVQQR
+720 
-731 LLKSGIMSRIRLNVS
+731 
-746 EKNPNV
+746 
-752 SVIIPR
+752 
-758 DQMDKFIS
+758 
-766 YTGTLFRKV
+766 KV
-775 EPKTTIK
+775 
-782 NLSTYHRYYQNQNL
+782 
-796 FAVPVKVI
+796 AVPEPYKKMVDKLFTTNIDIFNFAYDVVTSDLFCIKV
-804 NNSINTVYDFTLP
+804 NSMSQGINTVYDFTLP

>member
-312 EIELKKYDSVI
+312 ETELKKYDSVI

-439 LGTDCITEDSAVVTS
+439 LGTDCITENSAVVTS

-461 DIVGECVNGDYA
+461 DIVGECADGDYIP
-473 SFKYDLINE
+473 FKYDLINE

-510 LEGTPNHPVRVLNQ
+510 LEGTPNHPIRVLTNSWQ
-524 NISDFRNNKS
+524 PIWKTLD
-534 KKIIAKMWGTKMWKQ
+534 KIT
-549 LKDISVGDL
+549 
-558 VLIDATPFKFNQDYI
+558 T
-573 ETKFDQSIQN
+573 
-583 ITHKKSTR
+583 
-591 MPQYFNEDFAEFL
+591 ED
-604 GMMHSDGALKTNGGC
+604 
-619 CRVVLYNEHA
+619 
-629 EVIKRWEELCLKLFE
+629 
-644 LNPISCYPKSN
+644 
-655 KIHGYYISGKKL
+655 
-667 EQLSS
+667 
-672 YFCTGKRNKQIPKE
+672 
-686 ILISRD
+686 
-692 SVFYSYLRGCSLD
+692 
-705 SGYQGEK
+705 
-712 EELKYNFM
+712 
-720 SAFDCKAVQQR
+720 
-731 LLKSGIMSRIRLNVS
+731 
-746 EKNPNV
+746 
-752 SVIIPR
+752 SVIIDCQPYLFYYNKLH
-758 DQMDKFIS
+758 DINVGNNFIFENKFEAIKCSQWLLKLGILCGIIVCDKL
-766 YTGTLFRKV
+766 YKV
-775 EPKTTIK
+775 
-782 NLSTYHRYYQNQNL
+782 
-796 FAVPVKVI
+796 AVPEPYKKMVDELFTTNIDIFNFAYDVVTSDLFCIKV
-804 NNSINTVYDFTLP
+804 NSMSQGINTVYDFTLP

>member
-67 AENTIVIK
+67 AENTVVIK

-91 IISVDTETDN
+91 IISVDTETNN

-138 DWQLTEEDVAEQFK
+138 GWQLTEEDVAEQFK

-174 TGVPLKIYWDTMIGA
+174 IGVPLKIYWDTMIGA
-189 RMLNENEKAGLK
+189 RMLNENERAGLK
-201 EQYIAKID
+201 EQYITKID

-227 IVDPEIFA
+227 VVDPEIFA

-340 GSGEGKSKA
+340 GSGEGKSKS
-349 EQLDD
+349 EQLED

-418 IDKLPECVSPKDG
+418 IDKLPECVSLKDG

-461 DIVGECVNGDYA
+461 DIVGECADGDYIP
-473 SFKYDLINE
+473 FKYDLINE

-510 LEGTPNHPVRVLNQ
+510 LEGTPNHPVRVLTNSWKPVWKTLDEITTQ
-524 NISDFRNNKS
+524 DNVIIDCQPYLFYYNKLHDINIGNNFIFEDKFE
-534 KKIIAKMWGTKMWKQ
+534 ATKCSQW
-549 LKDISVGDL
+549 L
-558 VLIDATPFKFNQDYI
+558 
-573 ETKFDQSIQN
+573 
-583 ITHKKSTR
+583 
-591 MPQYFNEDFAEFL
+591 
-604 GMMHSDGALKTNGGC
+604 
-619 CRVVLYNEHA
+619 
-629 EVIKRWEELCLKLFE
+629 LKLGILCGIVFCDKLYKVTVPE
-644 LNPISCYPKSN
+644 QY
-655 KIHGYYISGKKL
+655 KKMVDKL
-667 EQLSS
+667 FTTNIDVFNFAYNVVTSDL
-672 YFCTGKRNKQIPKE
+672 FCIKVNS
-686 ILISRD
+686 ILH
-692 SVFYSYLRGCSLD
+692 
-705 SGYQGEK
+705 
-712 EELKYNFM
+712 N
-720 SAFDCKAVQQR
+720 
-731 LLKSGIMSRIRLNVS
+731 
-746 EKNPNV
+746 
-752 SVIIPR
+752 
-758 DQMDKFIS
+758 
-766 YTGTLFRKV
+766 
-775 EPKTTIK
+775 
-782 NLSTYHRYYQNQNL
+782 
-796 FAVPVKVI
+796 
-804 NNSINTVYDFTLP
+804 INTVYDFTLP

-838 NPNL
+838 SPNL

>member
-67 AENTIVIK
+67 AENTVVIK

-312 EIELKKYDSVI
+312 ETELKKYDSVI

-461 DIVGECVNGDYA
+461 DIVGECADGDYIP
-473 SFKYDLINE
+473 FKYDLINE

-510 LEGTPNHPVRVLNQ
+510 LEGTPNHPIRVLTNSWQ
-524 NISDFRNNKS
+524 PIWKTLD
-534 KKIIAKMWGTKMWKQ
+534 KIT
-549 LKDISVGDL
+549 
-558 VLIDATPFKFNQDYI
+558 T
-573 ETKFDQSIQN
+573 
-583 ITHKKSTR
+583 
-591 MPQYFNEDFAEFL
+591 ED
-604 GMMHSDGALKTNGGC
+604 
-619 CRVVLYNEHA
+619 
-629 EVIKRWEELCLKLFE
+629 
-644 LNPISCYPKSN
+644 
-655 KIHGYYISGKKL
+655 
-667 EQLSS
+667 
-672 YFCTGKRNKQIPKE
+672 
-686 ILISRD
+686 
-692 SVFYSYLRGCSLD
+692 
-705 SGYQGEK
+705 
-712 EELKYNFM
+712 
-720 SAFDCKAVQQR
+720 
-731 LLKSGIMSRIRLNVS
+731 
-746 EKNPNV
+746 
-752 SVIIPR
+752 SVIIDCQPYLFYYNKLH
-758 DQMDKFIS
+758 DINVGNNFIFENKFEAIKCSQWLLKLGILCGIIVCDKL
-766 YTGTLFRKV
+766 YKV
-775 EPKTTIK
+775 
-782 NLSTYHRYYQNQNL
+782 
-796 FAVPVKVI
+796 AVPEPYKKMVDKLFTTNIDIFNFAYDVVTSDLFCIKV
-804 NNSINTVYDFTLP
+804 NSMSQGINTVYDFTLP

-838 NPNL
+838 NPNLQNIPSHEKAIRMMFKAATKYADVEINEENNYYTVPETDDVLTENGWKKVKELSVGDIICGDDTRDTIKDIKFANRKYYLLV